1 MVRKFQLIPLP
12 VSIKDKLI
20 KIKIASHI
28 NSRGWPRKQIQ
39 KITLKIDPVIYIYIY
54 IDAANCIEL
63 PKL

>member
-28 NSRGWPRKQIQ
+28 NPRGWPRKQIQ
-39 KITLKIDPVIYIYIY
+39 KITLKIDPAIYIYIY